1 MQREREGREGEKE
14 VELSRSKTW
23 SQKGWVLKKKKGKK
37 KGIEGKE
44 ASKKKTK
51 PRGTD
56 IHFGKVAPKT

>member
-44 ASKKKTK
+44 GRKK
-51 PRGTD
+51 RRSQEVQ
-56 IHFGKVAPKT
+56 ISILGK

>member
-23 SQKGWVLKKKKGKK
+23 CQKGWVLKKKKGKK

-44 ASKKKTK
+44 GRKKKTK

>member
-37 KGIEGKE
+37 KGIKGKE
-44 ASKKKTK
+44 GSKK
-51 PRGTD
+51 RRSQEVQ
-56 IHFGKVAPKT
+56 ISILGK

>member
-23 SQKGWVLKKKKGKK
+23 SQKGWVLKKKERKEKRHRG
-37 KGIEGKE
+37 EGRKE
-44 ASKKKTK
+44 KKTK

>member
-37 KGIEGKE
+37 KGIKGKE
-44 ASKKKTK
+44 GRKK
-51 PRGTD
+51 RRSQEVQ
-56 IHFGKVAPKT
+56 ISILGK